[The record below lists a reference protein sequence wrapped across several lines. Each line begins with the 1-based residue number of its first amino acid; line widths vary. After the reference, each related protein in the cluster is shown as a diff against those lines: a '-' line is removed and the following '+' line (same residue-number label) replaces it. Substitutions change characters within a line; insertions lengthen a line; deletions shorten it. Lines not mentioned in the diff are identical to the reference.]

1 MANVFISYR
10 REDSAASAGR
20 LFDRFSDAL
29 GAEHV
34 FRDIDTMAPGAQF
47 AKVIDKRIGTCD
59 ALIAVIGRN
68 WLTVKDTNG
77 HRRLDDA
84 NDYVKAEIR
93 TAIELGKRIIPVL
106 VEGASMPAEKD
117 LPEEI
122 APLAGRNAIE
132 ISETRFDY
140 DARRLIDAVQSETD
154 TDAPVGAKR
163 SWLQRSWIWLSN
175 PGHQRTLSFLGGGI
189 VAVVTAMWTASVHWH
204 EKPST
209 PDSWTVVSATGSGGA
224 AVPAAVRPGAA
235 STLVQPP
242 VPLSQDISG
251 RVTDESDTPIQGAK
265 VALMGSSDSTLTQ
278 QDGGFSLPV
287 LGSNELVL
295 LSITKDGFR
304 PLSELYPV
312 RRDVRVLLRRQ

>member
-34 FRDIDTMAPGAQF
+34 FRDIDAIAPGAQF
-47 AKVIDKRIGTCD
+47 AKVIDKRIDTCD

-68 WLTVKDTNG
+68 WLTVKDANG

-93 TAIELGKRIIPVL
+93 TALELGKRVIPVL
-106 VEGASMPAEKD
+106 VEGASMPAEED

-132 ISETRFDY
+132 VSETRFDY

-154 TDAPVGAKR
+154 TDAPGGTKR
-163 SWLQRSWIWLSN
+163 SCLQRSWIWLSN
-175 PGHQRTLSFLGGGI
+175 PGHQRTLTFLGGGI
-189 VAVVTAMWTASVHWH
+189 AIVVTAMWTAFVHLH
-204 EKPST
+204 KKPST
-209 PDSWTVVSATGSGGA
+209 PDSSTVVFATGGGA
-224 AVPAAVRPGAA
+224 ALPAAVRPEPA
-235 STLVQPP
+235 STLVQPS

-251 RVTDESDTPIQGAK
+251 SVTDESDTPIQGAK
-265 VALMGSSDSTLTQ
+265 VVLMGSWDSTLTQ

-287 LGSNELVL
+287 NGSNELVR